1 MNARTYPIKKKSR
14 VDVRPTLRW
23 REVDSNF
30 QYAGTGESRHP
41 SFVLPDCLG
50 RVGVCPGAAGS
61 YDLTQKEISV
71 TLIHRD
77 RLHGLK
83 EPARDP
89 GSMRWHRRQRGRGV
103 TRLIRV
109 VSGGSSDRPPQLDW
123 YTGTMPVAIL

>member
-1 MNARTYPIKKKSR
+1 MSGPESGSHQ
-14 VDVRPTLRW
+14 TLCW

-41 SFVLPDCLG
+41 SFVPPIAWDELARARVLLG
-50 RVGVCPGAAGS
+50 SC
-61 YDLTQKEISV
+61 DLTREEISV

-89 GSMRWHRRQRGRGV
+89 GGASVGV
-103 TRLIRV
+103 ALPDDLD
-109 VSGGSSDRPPQLDW
+109 SDRHAFDR
-123 YTGTMPVAIL
+123 